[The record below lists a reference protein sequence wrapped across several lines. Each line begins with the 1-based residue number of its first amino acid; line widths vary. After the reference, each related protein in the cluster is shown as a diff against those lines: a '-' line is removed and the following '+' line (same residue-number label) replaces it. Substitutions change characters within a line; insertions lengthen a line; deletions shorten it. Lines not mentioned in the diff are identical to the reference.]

1 MCVLPLDIMSC
12 FLDVLFCFCFHAF
25 FSPSLHISLGKF
37 YRPIFKFSDS
47 FFVSFASTHESITG
61 FFISFTKV
69 NFSFFTIS
77 FWFLEFTGL
86 PVLPVCSYK
95 SSTFS
100 IRVLNM
106 FVIVSLNYLNVLF
119 DNSNIYVIY
128 KFVSDDCF
136 FFSVFLPLACLVIF
150 SWQQGMSY
158 LVTVTEINTNTS
170 LT

>member
-1 MCVLPLDIMSC
+1 MCSASWYYVTFLGCTILFLFSC
-12 FLDVLFCFCFHAF
+12 FF
-25 FSPSLHISLGKF
+25 FPSLHISLEKF

-47 FFVSFASTHESITG
+47 FFVSVTSTHESITG

-86 PVLPVCSYK
+86 PVLPICSYK

-100 IRVLNM
+100 IRDLNM
-106 FVIVSLNYLNVLF
+106 FVIVILNYLNALF

-136 FFSVFLPLACLVIF
+136 FSSVFLPLACLVIF

-158 LVTVTEINTNTS
+158 LVRVTEINTNTP
-170 LT
+170 LM